1 MSQQRLGVWLVGARG
16 SVATT
21 AIAGRRAVVD
31 GHARPTGLV
40 SETQPFAGVPLVG
53 LDGMVFG
60 GHDVSDVPLVA
71 GARQLAVGG
80 VLPAALPEQ
89 VGAELEEV
97 ERAIRPGARA
107 GDGPD
112 TLARLR
118 ADLDAF
124 REDHG
129 LRDVVVV
136 NVASTE
142 PLPPVSCVD
151 LAADDLVAA
160 AEAGTCGVPA
170 SLLYA
175 IAALQ
180 SGCAYVDFTP
190 SPATRAR
197 GVDEMARAQG
207 LPYAGRD
214 GKTGE
219 TLLKAALAPMFA
231 DRALAVRSW
240 AATNLLGGGDGRTL
254 ARPENAA
261 SKLASKSGVISGV
274 LGDEVEAPVRIE
286 YLADLGEWKTAWD
299 MIGFDG
305 FLGTRM
311 RMQFIWDG
319 CDSALAAPL
328 VLDLARLAGLALQ
341 RGESGPL
348 GQLGYFFKDPV
359 GTSEHRLAQ
368 QFEVLRSWAGSPGC
382 QAVPR
387 P

>member
-1 MSQQRLGVWLVGARG
+1 
-16 SVATT
+16 VA
-21 AIAGRRAVVD
+21 
-31 GHARPTGLV
+31 
-40 SETQPFAGVPLVG
+40 
-53 LDGMVFG
+53 
-60 GHDVSDVPLVA
+60 
-71 GARQLAVGG
+71 
-80 VLPAALPEQ
+80 
-89 VGAELEEV
+89 AELDEV
-97 ERAIRPGARA
+97 ERAIRPGARP
-107 GDGPD
+107 GDGAG
-112 TLARLR
+112 TLSRLR

-142 PLPPVSCVD
+142 PLPPASCVE
-151 LAADDLVAA
+151 LAADDLARAA
-160 AEAGTCGVPA
+160 AAGSREVPA

-197 GVDEMARAQG
+197 GVDELARDRG

-254 ARPENAA
+254 ARPETAA

-274 LGDEVEAPVRIE
+274 LGDDVEAPVRID

-299 MIGFDG
+299 MISFEG

-341 RGESGPL
+341 RGETGPL

-368 QFEVLRSWAGSPGC
+368 QFEVLRSWADSPGC
-382 QAVPR
+382 QGVAR
-387 P
+387 T